1 MAAVASGSRRVPQ
14 GDVVM
19 EVSLPTQLLI
29 VVEELIKQFADGGS
43 YSKSRSLPL
52 VGLMPNTRTD

>member
-29 VVEELIKQFADGGS
+29 VVEELI
-43 YSKSRSLPL
+43 RSLQTEGHIAR
-52 VGLMPNTRTD
+52 VGPVNGRL